1 MIEIMLYS
9 RKHFK
14 TIFMKLGVNEAV
26 VFQILTMAE
35 LIPKRLPPKYN
46 ACLSRL
52 LFSKPYAI

>member
-1 MIEIMLYS
+1 MIEIMFYS

-35 LIPKRLPPKYN
+35 LILKRLPPK
-46 ACLSRL
+46 
-52 LFSKPYAI
+52 